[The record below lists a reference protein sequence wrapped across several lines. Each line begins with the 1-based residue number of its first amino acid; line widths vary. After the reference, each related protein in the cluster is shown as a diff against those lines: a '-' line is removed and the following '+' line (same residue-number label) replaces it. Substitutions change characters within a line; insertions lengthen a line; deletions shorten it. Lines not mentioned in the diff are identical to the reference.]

1 MKFDFRFNSVA
12 LVLCALLLVI
22 LYSALSHVSLLATLN
37 VHLIENLQAILLLIC
52 VPFTWFYMRPKT
64 LTEQKKWFWLW
75 AMAWWLMF
83 FGRSISW
90 GRDYFPEVPHL
101 YFRLISIVVIAPVV
115 FMLFSPKLRAEI
127 KYKFQSV
134 KFPFW
139 YLIIAVVS
147 LLFADSV
154 EHHRLIDTWI
164 FNSAISPDIVEE
176 LYELPFLLALFFSAF
191 YFMQKD
197 RKSLVKISISP
208 MNSQQLSQ

>member
-12 LVLCALLLVI
+12 LLLCAFLLI
-22 LYSALSHVSLLATLN
+22 TLYFSLTHVSLLAALN
-37 VHLIENLQAILLLIC
+37 VHFIENFQAILLLIC

-101 YFRLISIVVIAPVV
+101 YFRMISIVVIAPVV

-164 FNSAISPDIVEE
+164 FNSAINPDIVEE
-176 LYELPFLLALFFSAF
+176 LYEFPFLLSLFFSAF

-197 RKSLVKISISP
+197 RKSILKVSIPAIESH
-208 MNSQQLSQ
+208 QLSR

>member
-101 YFRLISIVVIAPVV
+101 YFRMISIVVIAPVV

-154 EHHRLIDTWI
+154 EHHRMIDTWI

-176 LYELPFLLALFFSAF
+176 LYEFPFLLALFFSAF
-191 YFMQKD
+191 FFMQKD
-197 RKSLVKISISP
+197 RKSVVKISISP

>member
-1 MKFDFRFNSVA
+1 
-12 LVLCALLLVI
+12 
-22 LYSALSHVSLLATLN
+22 
-37 VHLIENLQAILLLIC
+37 
-52 VPFTWFYMRPKT
+52 
-64 LTEQKKWFWLW
+64 
-75 AMAWWLMF
+75 MAWWLMF

-101 YFRLISIVVIAPVV
+101 YFRMISIVVIAPVV

-197 RKSLVKISISP
+197 RKSVVKISISP